1 MSTQREDRIRKYFE
15 LIAGQG
21 GVESVL
27 AEVDAAAGDGSLES
41 MAATTQTVGAD
52 KVNDAR
58 VGMEQLALGRDVSI
72 DQLATIEAI
81 IIPTLRPV
89 YDVTDNSF
97 GSTPSGSLVT
107 PGNALWTKLS
117 DDLTLKRRIE
127 AALPAIGRIELPG
140 RSDIPYGG
148 TGFVVGPNLL
158 MTNRHVAAIFARGL
172 GSNVHFLPGRRAG
185 VDFKR
190 DDRAGIVLAI
200 RAVRMI
206 HPYWDMAILETDGL
220 SGSIRPLALSLS
232 DARELVGSEV
242 VVVGYP
248 AFDSRNPADVQDDL
262 FNGRYGI
269 KRMQPGLLQGGFGA
283 ESFGKIVPAATH
295 DCSTLGGNSGSA
307 LVSLTTGEVVGL
319 HFAGRYLER
328 NYAVPSSALAL
339 DARVV
344 DAGANFAGSA
354 PGGPNDW
361 GDWWR
366 RANTAV
372 RPRSALE
379 NGDQGDSG
387 NGGDGGDP
395 PDIDLHAAGP
405 GGGGSVT
412 FEVPLRI
419 TVSLGAAAGQQVSL
433 ATEAVAA
440 RKPTPPGGKFVPRS
454 VADYADRKGYDETFL
469 AGTVRVPMPEAADPA
484 VLAPL
489 KGGGVR
495 LDYQNFSLIMHARR
509 RLALVTA
516 SNVTEELALREPEP
530 GRDYSRKGLFS
541 ERWFADHRLDA
552 QYQLPDR
559 FYSKDGGAF
568 DKGHIV
574 RRDDV
579 AWGEHFDTLLKGN
592 VDSFHVT
599 NCSPQV
605 AGYNRSDSGTDNWGD
620 LENHVLSEAASE
632 RLCVFAGPVLNED
645 DRVFVGHG
653 ADGTVLRARIPCSF
667 WKVVVART
675 ADGIAAFGFVLEQ
688 NLADVSLEFAVA
700 EEFVKSL
707 KPLRLIENMA
717 GIVFDASL
725 HEADQHDTVRG
736 LEVARRAG
744 VRSAADGLPTN
755 QRGL

>member
-1 MSTQREDRIRKYFE
+1 MSTQREDRIRKYLE

-27 AEVDAAAGDGSLES
+27 ADAEAAGQDDNLES
-41 MAATTQTVGAD
+41 VTTATQTAVTD
-52 KVNDAR
+52 KVNEAR
-58 VGMEQLALGRDVSI
+58 AGMEQLALGRDVSI

-97 GSTPSGSLVT
+97 GSTPSSSLVT
-107 PGNALWTKLS
+107 PGNALWAKLS

-127 AALPAIGRIELPG
+127 AVLPAIGRIELPG

-158 MTNRHVAAIFARGL
+158 MTNRHVADIFAHGL
-172 GSNVHFLPGRRAG
+172 GGNVQFLPGRRAG

-190 DDRAGIVLAI
+190 DDRAGAVLAV

-206 HPYWDMAILETDGL
+206 HPYWDMAILEVDGL
-220 SGSIRPLALSLS
+220 PGSVRPLALSLS

-248 AFDSRNPADVQDDL
+248 AFDSRNPAHIQDDL

-269 KRMQPGLLQGGFGA
+269 KRLQPGLLQGGFGT

-307 LVSLTTGEVVGL
+307 LVSLATGEVMGL

-328 NYAVPSSALAL
+328 NYAVPSGALAL

-344 DAGANFAGSA
+344 DAGVNFAGSP

-366 RANTAV
+366 RADIAV
-372 RPRSALE
+372 RPTSALE
-379 NGDQGDSG
+379 DGDQA
-387 NGGDGGDP
+387 GGDRGGP
-395 PDIDLHAAGP
+395 PDIDLHATAP
-405 GGGGSVT
+405 GSGGSVT

-419 TVSLGAAAGQQVSL
+419 TVSLGAATGQQVSP

-440 RKPTPPGGKFVPRS
+440 RKPAPPGGKFVPRS
-454 VADYADRKGYDETFL
+454 VADYADRKGYDENFL
-469 AGTVRVPMPEAADPA
+469 AGTVRVPMPEAVDPA

-489 KGGGVR
+489 KAGGVR

-509 RLALVTA
+509 RLAVVTA
-516 SNVTEELALREPEP
+516 SNVTEELALREPAP
-530 GRDYSRKGLFS
+530 DRDYSRKGLFS

-552 QYQLPDR
+552 QYQLPDS
-559 FYSKDGGAF
+559 FYTKDGGAF

-579 AWGEHFDTLLKGN
+579 AWGEQFDTLLKGN

-605 AGYNRSDSGTDNWGD
+605 AGYNRSDSGVDNWGD
-620 LENHVLSEAASE
+620 LENHVLAEAASE
-632 RLCVFAGPVLNED
+632 RLCVFAGPVLDED
-645 DRVFVGHG
+645 DRIFVGRG
-653 ADGTVLRARIPCSF
+653 ADGAVLRARVPCSF

-700 EEFVKSL
+700 EEFIKSL
-707 KPLRLIENMA
+707 RPLSLIETLA

-744 VRSAADGLPTN
+744 VRSAADT
-755 QRGL
+755 